1 MYTTSPNLTFTHAF
15 TDRLGGVSEGIFAS
29 LNLGEHLG
37 DEEKCVREN
46 YRRLFEALGITKFAV
61 THQIHSSTVLT
72 VTSADAHELYAPNP
86 CEADGLVTREKG
98 LALMVKT
105 ADCVPIL
112 LEDAEHGVIAAV
124 HAGWRGT
131 VAEIVKN
138 AVNSMV
144 SLGAKSENIRA
155 AIGPA
160 IGYECFQVGE
170 DVTEALFAIGCGSR
184 CRPDPENEGKF
195 YADLKGANCDIL
207 LRNGVR
213 PENIWISPVCT
224 RCQHDKYWSHRY
236 TDGHR
241 GVQASVIMM

>member
-29 LNLGEHLG
+29 LNLGEHRG

-61 THQIHSSTVLT
+61 TKQVHSDTVRE
-72 VTSADAHELYAPNP
+72 VTLSDAHELYSPVP
-86 CEADGLVTREKG
+86 YEADGLVTREKG
-98 LALMVKT
+98 LALMVFT

-112 LEDAEHGVIAAV
+112 LEDAENGVIAAV

-131 VAEIVKN
+131 VAEIAKN

-155 AIGPA
+155 AVGPA
-160 IGYECFQVGE
+160 IGYECFQVGAE
-170 DVTEALFAIGCGSR
+170 VKDALGAIGCDDR

-195 YADLKGANCDIL
+195 YADLKGANRDIL
-207 LRNGVR
+207 VRSGVR
-213 PENIWISPVCT
+213 PENIRISPVCT
-224 RCQHDKYWSHRY
+224 RCRHDKYWSHRF
-236 TDGHR
+236 TDGKR
-241 GVQASVIMM
+241 GVQASIIMM